1 MNIFRQLRWRLTLN
15 YTLVTVGTLLVIT
28 LVLGGILLIRIFQAE
43 VYVSPGYSPTNYIDG
58 FMNIE
63 NESSSYLYYCQTL
76 SQTPQDLKLV
86 NRMLTK
92 MQSVFAQYQIFRIGQ
107 VKVTASTI
115 AELRIAVF
123 KPDGTLLGAS
133 VPDDP
138 AFRDQVGKVFDP
150 ARVPGLDKPFRS
162 ALAGATDPNLLY
174 TELEKDQRYVFA
186 APCFNR
192 AGGDPK
198 QVTGVIAILIDAVPT
213 QEDVPRYLF
222 DVAGSSLVVFLLF
235 AGIMGAVFGYF
246 FSHGLVKRFDQLSS
260 TTDRWSEGDFS
271 HYIDDAAG
279 DEISQFAQR
288 LNNMA
293 RQLQSLLRSRQDMAV
308 SEERTRLA
316 RELHDSVTQLLYSV
330 TLYAEAAAELLDS
343 GETETAAGHLRDL
356 RDTAQEALREM
367 RLLIFELHRP
377 ALGQGGLAAALQ
389 ARLDAVETR
398 GGMHAELLVE
408 GSEQIPRP
416 VQAEL
421 YNIAQEALNNALKH
435 AHANSVRIHLR
446 FGDAETEMQISD
458 DGVGFEPAVDG
469 MGGGFG
475 IPGMQERSQKIGGT
489 LQIDSAPGK
498 GTSVI
503 VRVPVNPR
511 ERPTQTG
518 AGSPQGETE

>member
-15 YTLVTVGTLLVIT
+15 YTLVAVGTLLIIT

-43 VYVSPGYSPTNYIDG
+43 VYMSPGYSPTNYIDG

-63 NESSSYLYYCQTL
+63 NETSSYLYYCQTL

-92 MQSVFAQYQIFRIGQ
+92 MQSVFAQYQLLHIGQ
-107 VKVTASTI
+107 VRVTASTI

-150 ARVPGLDKPFRS
+150 ARVPGLDEPFRS
-162 ALAGATDPNLLY
+162 ALAGTTDPNLLY
-174 TELEKDQRYVFA
+174 AELKKDQRYVFA

-198 QVTGVIAILIDAVPT
+198 QVTGVIVILIDAVPT
-213 QEDVPRYLF
+213 QQDVPRYLF
-222 DVAGSSLVVFLLF
+222 DVAGRSLVVFLLF
-235 AGIMGAVFGYF
+235 TGIMGAVFGYF
-246 FSHGLVKRFDQLSS
+246 ISHGLVKRLEHLSS

-271 HYIDDAAG
+271 HYLDDAAG

-293 RQLQSLLRSRQDMAV
+293 RELQSLLHRRQDMAV

-343 GETETAAGHLRDL
+343 GETETAAGHLREL

-367 RLLIFELHRP
+367 RLLIFELHEP
-377 ALGQGGLAAALQ
+377 ALGLDGLTAALQ
-389 ARLDAVETR
+389 ARLDAVERR
-398 GGMHAELLVE
+398 GGMQVEMLVE
-408 GSEQIPRP
+408 GSEQMSCQ

-435 AHANSVRIHLR
+435 AHAEHVRIRLQY
-446 FGDAETEMQISD
+446 GNDAIAMEISD
-458 DGVGFEPAVDG
+458 DGVGFEPALDHAR
-469 MGGGFG
+469 GGFG
-475 IPGMQERSQKIGGT
+475 ITGMKERCQKIGGT
-489 LQIDSAPGK
+489 LQIDSSPGK
-498 GTSVI
+498 GTKVI
-503 VRVPVNPR
+503 VRLSVNPR
-511 ERPTQTG
+511 EHSNPTKP
-518 AGSPQGETE
+518 ASPQDEKE

>member
-28 LVLGGILLIRIFQAE
+28 LVLGGILLIRIFQAK
-43 VYVSPGYSPTNYIDG
+43 VYLPPGYSPTNYISG

-76 SQTPQDLKLV
+76 SQTPVDLNLV
-86 NRMLTK
+86 NRMLSK
-92 MQSVFAQYQIFRIGQ
+92 MQSVFAQYQLFRIGQ

-123 KPDGTLLGAS
+123 KPDGTLLEVS
-133 VPDDP
+133 SPDDP
-138 AFRDQVGKVFDP
+138 AFRNQVGKVFDP
-150 ARVPGLDKPFRS
+150 ARVPGLEKPFGA
-162 ALAGATDPNLLY
+162 ALAGETNPSFLY
-174 TELEKDQRYVFA
+174 TEIETNQRYVFA

-213 QEDVPRYLF
+213 QQDVPRYLF
-222 DVAGSSLVVFLLF
+222 DVAGSSLIIFLLF
-235 AGIMGAVFGYF
+235 SGIIGTVFGYF
-246 FSHGLVKRFDQLSS
+246 FSHGLVKRFSRLSS
-260 TTDRWSEGDFS
+260 NTDRWSEGDFS
-271 HYIDDAAG
+271 HYIDDTAG
-279 DEISQFAQR
+279 DEVSQFAQR

-293 RQLQSLLRSRQDMAV
+293 QQLQSLLRSRQDLAV
-308 SEERTRLA
+308 SEERSRLA

-343 GETETAAGHLRDL
+343 GETETASGHLREL

-367 RLLIFELHRP
+367 RLLIFELHGP
-377 ALGQGGLAAALQ
+377 ALGQGGLAEALQ
-389 ARLDAVETR
+389 ARLDAVERR
-398 GGMHAELLVE
+398 GGMHAELTVE

-416 VQAEL
+416 AQAEL

-435 AHANSVRIHLR
+435 AHAKSVRIRLR
-446 FGDAETEMQISD
+446 FGDTETEMGITD
-458 DGVGFEPAVDG
+458 DGVGFEPAADG
-469 MGGGFG
+469 MRGGFG

-503 VRVPVNPR
+503 VRMPVKAI
-511 ERPTQTG
+511 EHT
-518 AGSPQGETE
+518 SPSISASPEEKTE

>member
-1 MNIFRQLRWRLTLN
+1 MNILRQLRWKLTLN

-43 VYVSPGYSPTNYIDG
+43 AYVSPGYSPTNYIDG

-63 NESSSYLYYCQTL
+63 NETSSYLYYCQTL
-76 SQTPQDLKLV
+76 SQTPQDLRLV
-86 NRMLTK
+86 NRMLAK
-92 MQSVFAQYQIFRIGQ
+92 LQSIFDQYQLFRVGQ
-107 VKVTASTI
+107 MKVTAATI
-115 AELRIAVF
+115 AELRVAVF

-150 ARVPGLDKPFRS
+150 GRVPGLNTPFRS
-162 ALAGATDPNLLY
+162 AMAGATDVNLLY
-174 TELEKDQRYVFA
+174 AELEKNQRYVFA
-186 APCFNR
+186 VPCFNR

-198 QVTGVIAILIDAVPT
+198 QVTGVIALLIDAVPT
-213 QEDVPRYLF
+213 QKDVPHYLF
-222 DVAGSSLVVFLLF
+222 DVAGRSLVVFFLIT
-235 AGIMGAVFGYF
+235 GVMGAVFGYF
-246 FSHGLVKRFDQLSS
+246 FSHGLVKRLDHLSS

-271 HYIDDAAG
+271 HYVDDAAG

-293 RQLQSLLRSRQDMAV
+293 RQLQSLLRSRQDLAV

-330 TLYAEAAAELLDS
+330 TLYAEATAELLDS
-343 GETETAAGHLRDL
+343 GETTTAAGHLRDL

-377 ALGQGGLAAALQ
+377 DLGPGGLAAALQ
-389 ARLDAVETR
+389 GRLDAVERR

-408 GSEQIPRP
+408 GREQITPT

-435 AHANSVRIHLR
+435 AHANSVQIHLR
-446 FGDAETEMQISD
+446 FGENETEMEISD
-458 DGVGFEPAVDG
+458 DGVGFEPAVEG

-475 IPGMQERSQKIGGT
+475 IPGMQERSQKIGGK
-489 LQIDSAPGK
+489 LQIISTPGK
-498 GTSVI
+498 GTSVN
-503 VRVPVNPR
+503 VQVPVNANEQSSPR
-511 ERPTQTG
+511 VSGTPE
-518 AGSPQGETE
+518 EKTE

>member
-1 MNIFRQLRWRLTLN
+1 MNIFRQLRWKLTLN

-28 LVLGGILLIRIFQAE
+28 IVLGGILLIRIFQAE
-43 VYVSPGYSPTNYIDG
+43 VYLPPGYSPTNYISG
-58 FMNIE
+58 FMNIG
-63 NESSSYLYYCQTL
+63 NETSSYLYYCQTL

-86 NRMLTK
+86 NRMLAK
-92 MQSVFAQYQIFRIGQ
+92 MQSVFAQYQLFRIGQ

-115 AELRIAVF
+115 AELRIAAF

-138 AFRDQVGKVFDP
+138 AFRNQVGKMFDA
-150 ARVPGLDKPFRS
+150 ARVPGLAQPFRS

-213 QEDVPRYLF
+213 QGDVPRYLLE
-222 DVAGSSLVVFLLF
+222 VAGSSLIVFLLF
-235 AGIMGAVFGYF
+235 AGIMGTVFGYF
-246 FSHGLVKRFDQLSS
+246 FSHGMVKRYDQLSS
-260 TTDRWSEGDFS
+260 ATDRWSEGDFS

-279 DEISQFAQR
+279 DEVSQFAQR

-308 SEERTRLA
+308 SEERNRLA

-343 GETETAAGHLRDL
+343 GETQTAAGHLREL

-377 ALGQGGLAAALQ
+377 ALGQGGLVEALQ
-389 ARLDAVETR
+389 ARLDAVERR

-408 GSEQIPRP
+408 GSEQISQP

-435 AHANSVRIHLR
+435 AHANSVVIHLR
-446 FGDAETEMQISD
+446 FGENATDMDISD
-458 DGVGFEPAVDG
+458 DGVGFEPAEVQKK
-469 MGGGFG
+469 GGFG
-475 IPGMQERSQKIGGT
+475 IPGMQERSQQIGGT
-489 LQIDSAPGK
+489 LRIKSVQGK
-498 GTSVI
+498 GTTVI
-503 VRVPVNPR
+503 VHIPVNAT
-511 ERPTQTG
+511 EHAGPTVS
-518 AGSPQGETE
+518 GSKEEKTE